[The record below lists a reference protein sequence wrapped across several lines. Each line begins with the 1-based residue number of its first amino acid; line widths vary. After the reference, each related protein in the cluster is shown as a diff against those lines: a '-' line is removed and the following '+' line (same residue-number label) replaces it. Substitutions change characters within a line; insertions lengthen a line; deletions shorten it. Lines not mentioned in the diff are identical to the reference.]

1 MITVTVKPSKAFDLD
16 YVITV
21 FMCNLEKL
29 TFTSIFTVSS
39 TKMKGKKLLL
49 IYIFLIITFD
59 KTFIPMTALC
69 LKLQKF
75 LP

>member
-49 IYIFLIITFD
+49 IYFLIITFD